1 MVVLKR
7 VGNGYLVLS
16 PEEKDA
22 LNAVLANPSC
32 DTWEDA
38 RSVVLARLPDPL
50 TLEDAVRA
58 VSLFGWRESPDGFT
72 LRRALRFA
80 ARLV

>member
-7 VGNGYLVLS
+7 VGNAYLVLL

-22 LNAVLANPSC
+22 LNAVLAQPSHA
-32 DTWEDA
+32 TWEHA
-38 RSVVLARLPDPL
+38 RNVVLARLPDPL
-50 TLEDAVRA
+50 TLDDAVRA
-58 VSLFGWRESPDGFT
+58 VSLFGWRGSPDAFT

-80 ARLV
+80 ARLT